1 MTMFNTNKKSIFSIC
16 CLAAIGVSLL
26 VSGVP
31 WVDTANAEPAKD
43 IKIAVVYP
51 LSGALSRN
59 GNLTLQGVKAAM
71 QWVNDN
77 GGIKSLGGAKLVPV
91 VADSGSTV
99 EGAANAMA
107 RVTSDPDIVMACG
120 SWASSLTLGAT
131 EVTERLGIPHFSIS
145 SADALHERGF
155 KWGFYVSPPM
165 SVYGDLGLSN
175 VIELAKNAGK
185 VPKTAMIVGDNG
197 ASSKAFYES
206 AKKYF
211 QKVGIQVIGEETWPT
226 GGLTDATPVMQKI
239 KSLNP
244 DIVPFSS
251 LAISETQMCMMK
263 RKELGVKAV
272 FMYSGGYG
280 ADPSFREIGAEFL
293 EGNVCYA
300 AFFPHKLMPAD
311 WIARSLAQCKKEYS
325 DEPWVGQELGFA
337 WTMIPVMA
345 EILEKAGSRDRETI
359 RKVAKELNLHD
370 VMATRAISKQG
381 IAFDEK
387 GRIAKEYQ
395 NIIVIQ
401 WQGGVPVTVYPPE
414 LALAKPLWDTK

>member
-1 MTMFNTNKKSIFSIC
+1 MKIKMSLISVFLVVIC
-16 CLAAIGVSLL
+16 ICALITGALCVNMAQ
-26 VSGVP
+26 
-31 WVDTANAEPAKD
+31 AETVKEV
-43 IKIAVVYP
+43 KIAVVYP

-59 GNLTLQGVKAAM
+59 GNLTVQGVKAAM

-91 VADSGSTV
+91 IADSGSTV
-99 EGAANAMA
+99 EGAASAMA
-107 RVTSDPDIVMACG
+107 RLTNDPEIVMACG
-120 SWASSLTLGAT
+120 CWASSLTLGAT
-131 EVTERLGIPHFSIS
+131 EITERLGIPHFSIS
-145 SADALHERGF
+145 SADTLHERGF

-175 VIELAKNAGK
+175 VIKLAKDAGREA
-185 VPKTAMIVGDNG
+185 KTAMIVGDNG

-211 QKVGIQVIGEETWPT
+211 NKIGIKLLGEETWPT

-244 DIVPFSS
+244 DIVAFSS

-263 RKELGVKAV
+263 RQELGVKSV

-280 ADPSFREIGAEFL
+280 ADPSFRQIGGEFL

-311 WIARSLAQCKKEYS
+311 WIERSLAQCKKEYS

-337 WTMIPVMA
+337 WTMVPIMA
-345 EILEKAGSRDRETI
+345 EILEKAGTTDKETL
-359 RKVAKELNLHD
+359 RKVGRELEISN
-370 VMATRAISKQG
+370 VMATRALAKQG
-381 IAFDEK
+381 IAFNEN
-387 GRIAKEYQ
+387 GRIAKKYQ
-395 NIIVIQ
+395 NILVIQ
-401 WQGGVPVTVYPPE
+401 WQSGVPVTVYPPE
-414 LALAKPLWDTK
+414 LAVAKPLWDLN

>member
-1 MTMFNTNKKSIFSIC
+1 
-16 CLAAIGVSLL
+16 
-26 VSGVP
+26 
-31 WVDTANAEPAKD
+31 
-43 IKIAVVYP
+43 
-51 LSGALSRN
+51 
-59 GNLTLQGVKAAM
+59 
-71 QWVNDN
+71 
-77 GGIKSLGGAKLVPV
+77 
-91 VADSGSTV
+91 
-99 EGAANAMA
+99 
-107 RVTSDPDIVMACG
+107 
-120 SWASSLTLGAT
+120 
-131 EVTERLGIPHFSIS
+131 
-145 SADALHERGF
+145 
-155 KWGFYVSPPM
+155 M
-165 SVYGDLGLSN
+165 SVYGELGLSS
-175 VIELAKNAGK
+175 VIQLAKNAGQ

-239 KSLNP
+239 KNLNP

-280 ADPSFREIGAEFL
+280 ADPSFREIGGEFL

-311 WIARSLAQCKKEYS
+311 WIKRSLAQCKKEYS

-337 WTMIPVMA
+337 WTMVPVMA

-359 RKVAKELNLHD
+359 RKVAKALNLHD
-370 VMATRAISKQG
+370 VTATRAISKQG
-381 IAFDEK
+381 IAFDEN

-414 LALAKPLWDTK
+414 LALAKPLWGSK

>member
-1 MTMFNTNKKSIFSIC
+1 MTKIRKSI
-16 CLAAIGVSLL
+16 VSVYL
-26 VSGVP
+26 VAVCACALIAGALCVTP
-31 WVDTANAEPAKD
+31 AQAETVKE

-59 GNLTLQGVKAAM
+59 GNLTVQGVKAAM

-91 VADSGSTV
+91 IADSGSTV

-107 RVTSDPDIVMACG
+107 RVTSDSDIVMACG
-120 SWASSLTLGAT
+120 CWASSLTLGAT
-131 EVTERLGIPHFSIS
+131 EITERLGIPHFSIS
-145 SADALHERGF
+145 SADTLHNRGF

-175 VIELAKNAGK
+175 VIKLAKDAGQE
-185 VPKTAMIVGDNG
+185 PKTAMTVGDNG

-211 QKVGIQVIGEETWPT
+211 DKVGIKLLGEETWPT

-244 DIVPFSS
+244 DIVAFSS

-263 RKELGVKAV
+263 RQELGVKSV

-280 ADPSFREIGAEFL
+280 ADPSFRQIGGEFL

-300 AFFPHKLMPAD
+300 AFFPHKLMPED
-311 WIARSLAQCKKEYS
+311 WIQRSLAQCKKEYS

-337 WTMIPVMA
+337 WTMVPVMA
-345 EILEKAGSRDRETI
+345 EILERAGTTDREKI
-359 RKVAKELNLHD
+359 REVAKSLEISN
-370 VMATRAISKQG
+370 VPATAALAKQG
-381 IAFDEK
+381 IAFDET
-387 GRIAKEYQ
+387 GRIAKPWQ
-395 NIIVIQ
+395 NILVIQ

-414 LALAKPLWDTK
+414 LAVAKPLWDIK